1 MLMLRCLLLLL
12 VAAALA
18 PPAAPHSHKTKSLE
32 IVHPWARASAKD
44 ATTSAR
50 VFMTVKSLSGRPDR
64 LISASTTRAGKVE
77 LHDAGKG
84 AAAFSVGRG
93 KDLVLYGDGPSLVL
107 SGLKSPLHAYD
118 DFTMTLVFER
128 AGRVEIVVMVEE

>member
-1 MLMLRCLLLLL
+1 MLRGLLLLL
-12 VAAALA
+12 AAAALA
-18 PPAAPHSHKTKSLE
+18 LPAAAHSHKTKSLE
-32 IVHPWARASAKD
+32 IVHPWTRASAKD
-44 ATTSAR
+44 ATSAR
-50 VFMTVKSLSGRPDR
+50 VFMTVKSLNGRPDR
-64 LISASTTRAGKVE
+64 LVSATTARAGKDD
-77 LHDAGKG
+77 LHDVGKG

>member
-1 MLMLRCLLLLL
+1 MLRYLL
-12 VAAALA
+12 VLLAAVVLA
-18 PPAAPHSHKTKSLE
+18 APAAGHSHKKKGLE
-32 IVHPWARASAKD
+32 IVHPWTPASAKD
-44 ATTSAR
+44 ATTAR
-50 VFMTVKSLSGRPDR
+50 VYMTVKSLNGRPDR

-84 AAAFSVGRG
+84 AAAFSVGQG

-118 DFTMTLVFER
+118 DFTMALVFER

>member
-1 MLMLRCLLLLL
+1 MLRGLLLLL
-12 VAAALA
+12 AAAALTL
-18 PPAAPHSHKTKSLE
+18 PAAAHSHKTKSLE
-32 IVHPWARASAKD
+32 IVHPWTRASAKD
-44 ATTSAR
+44 ATTTR
-50 VFMTVKSLSGRPDR
+50 VFMTVRTLNGRPDR
-64 LISASTTRAGKVE
+64 LVSASTTRAGKVE
-77 LHDAGKG
+77 LDDAGKG

-118 DFTMTLVFER
+118 DFTMTLVFEH